1 MMRADTQTISIEALP
16 STVVAFLADGG
27 NLPRWAV
34 GFAKSV
40 LKDDDQWIVTT
51 GSGDIRVIIDS
62 DRAHGIVDFR
72 MLPAPGVEAIA
83 ATRVLPRGTGSEVV
97 FTQFQGPAM
106 PDEVFEKNVQA
117 VSHELK
123 VLKAVLEVECPL

>member
-1 MMRADTQTISIEALP
+1 MRADTQTISIEALP
-16 STVVAFLADGG
+16 STVAAFLADGR

-34 GFAKSV
+34 GFAKAV

-51 GSGDIRVIIDS
+51 GSGEIRVVIDS
-62 DRAHGIVDFR
+62 DLAHGVVDFR
-72 MLPAPGVEAIA
+72 MFPAPGVEAVA
-83 ATRVLPRGTGSEVV
+83 STRVLPRGTGSEVV
-97 FTQFQGPAM
+97 FTQFQDSAM